1 MSAREDPIAGE
12 PVLVDREAARAI
24 LGVRETTFARL
35 CREGRFENMVCAGGS
50 TGRREFYRSVELRA
64 YRAQD
69 ARRGASPRSVTN
81 AAGEPSI
88 TAGVRVTSETKI
100 AADAR
105 ERPET
110 VKSYLRALRRLS
122 AAIFSAQGRHAIVL
136 AEVSPAGASEGCSM
150 CGLRAQA
157 GENGRAC
164 RDALP
169 SLREADYQGCR
180 WIEGEPVPLRQG
192 MFCRKPTIRGPWC
205 AKHRGIVWRSAE
217 RARRRAA

>member
-1 MSAREDPIAGE
+1 MSAREHPIAGE

-50 TGRREFYRSVELRA
+50 TGRREFYRSAELRA

-110 VKSYLRALRRLS
+110 VNHTSALC
-122 AAIFSAQGRHAIVL
+122 A
-136 AEVSPAGASEGCSM
+136 
-150 CGLRAQA
+150 
-157 GENGRAC
+157 
-164 RDALP
+164 
-169 SLREADYQGCR
+169 GCR
-180 WIEGEPVPLRQG
+180 RPFSP
-192 MFCRKPTIRGPWC
+192 
-205 AKHRGIVWRSAE
+205 
-217 RARRRAA
+217 RRAGTRSCSPKCRQRAHRRATA